1 MSKRLLAGLVVLGS
15 GWLLLGSDMAA
26 ASSLRVAP
34 LSFEATLAAG
44 EKKKGF
50 VDFTNPESGNVK
62 VSLRVQ
68 AFRQIDDTGR
78 LEFFDSEQV
87 AAGIT
92 LDYTEAELG
101 PRETLHL
108 AFLLDGTKLPA
119 GDVFAAIFASAQPP
133 SASGSQQVVRVG
145 SLLSIVNGTPSER
158 KSEIA
163 HLAAPW
169 LQTGQGLQASF
180 AVKNVSDPKKSTGY
194 YPNITVTTWPFGGKE
209 VKGPL
214 VFAGRTRTVDYR
226 QPGNYIGPIRIT
238 VRTDTGLKS
247 TYALAVTGFWMW
259 LLPALIVVVAVSWMV
274 FRLTERRR
282 RHSL

>member
-1 MSKRLLAGLVVLGS
+1 MSKRLLAGFVVLTI

-34 LSFEATLAAG
+34 LSFETTLAAG

-92 LDYTEAELG
+92 LDYNEAELG

-133 SASGSQQVVRVG
+133 SARGSQQVVRVG

-158 KSEIA
+158 KSDIV

-169 LQTGQGLQASF
+169 LQTGQGLQVSF

-194 YPNITVTTWPFGGKE
+194 YPKITVTTWPFGGKE

-214 VFAGRTRTVDYR
+214 VFAGRTRTVGYR
-226 QPGNYIGPIRIT
+226 QPGNYVGPVRIS
-238 VRTDTGLKS
+238 VDTDSGSKAS
-247 TYALAVTGFWMW
+247 YAFAVTGFWVW
-259 LLPALIVVVAVSWMV
+259 LLPILVIIVGAASWV
-274 FRLTERRR
+274 GLRRR
-282 RHSL
+282 PNKRRRF